1 VPESAVFRTS
11 GGRASFMVEPA
22 SARAQSVIAGKY
34 RLEHELGAGA
44 MGTVWLATHLTLG
57 QQVAVKLISR
67 QLANSKEAR
76 QRFDT
81 EAKSAAKLRSRFA
94 VQVYDNGET
103 EDGTPYIVME
113 YLEGEPLDRRIQRD
127 GPIPI
132 GDTVRM
138 ISQVGRALARA
149 HTLNIVHR
157 DLKPANIFLA
167 RSHDEG
173 EVAKVLD
180 FGIAKVGGIGAESAT
195 QTGAVLGTPLFMSPE
210 QVRGLRS
217 VDYRTD
223 LYSLG
228 MVAFNALTGKYAF
241 SGESFGDLLLGICT
255 LPLPALHEAAPWLPP
270 TLNDWFQHACARDPA
285 QRFASA
291 EAMIEAL
298 LLASGMSATRL
309 SMLDGVAPI
318 GGRATP
324 PTSAVLAAMPSQAMP
339 SQAMPSHA
347 LAQSAGAMGVGRP
360 SDMGSGGIGTSSV
373 TVPRGVPTRIA
384 LFPLLLVAFGLAG
397 VIFLGAGA
405 WWLKKR
411 FAAGEEPMPIG
422 SGDTTASVA
431 PTGEP
436 SATLATTGGTDP
448 TAPTS
453 ATATVRPPP
462 SATSP
467 SGVKTTDRR
476 PSLDRAPKPEKSA
489 QPQPTGKPG
498 KRPIDVG
505 F

>member
-1 VPESAVFRTS
+1 
-11 GGRASFMVEPA
+11 MVEPA
-22 SARAQSVIAGKY
+22 SARAQTVIAGKY
-34 RLEHELGAGA
+34 RLEQELGAGA
-44 MGTVWLATHLTLG
+44 MGTVWLATHITLG

-113 YLEGEPLDRRIQRD
+113 YLEGEPLDRRIQRE
-127 GPIPI
+127 GAIPI
-132 GDTVRM
+132 ADTVR
-138 ISQVGRALARA
+138 IVSQVGRALARA
-149 HTLNIVHR
+149 HTLSIVHR

-167 RSHDEG
+167 KSHDEG

-180 FGIAKVGGIGAESAT
+180 FGIAKVGGIGQESAT

-255 LPLPALHEAAPWLPP
+255 LPLPVLHQAAPWLPP
-270 TLNDWFQHACARDPA
+270 TLNDWFQHACAREPQ

-298 LLASGMSATRL
+298 LLASGLSTTRL
-309 SMLDGVAPI
+309 SMLDAAAPVG

-324 PTSAVLAAMPSQAMP
+324 AGAAIGVPHPAAPNAMV
-339 SQAMPSHA
+339 
-347 LAQSAGAMGVGRP
+347 QSAGSAAQPVGT
-360 SDMGSGGIGTSSV
+360 GSGGVAPASMTL
-373 TVPRGVPTRIA
+373 PHGVPKRSA
-384 LFPLLLVAFGLAG
+384 LVPLLLVAFGLAG
-397 VIFLGAGA
+397 VVGLGAGA
-405 WWLKKR
+405 WWLKNR
-411 FAAGEEPMPIG
+411 LAPAEEPIAG
-422 SGDTTASVA
+422 GDTRSAVP
-431 PTGEP
+431 PTVDD
-436 SATLATTGGTDP
+436 SKTITGGSAEP
-448 TAPTS
+448 VTAAS
-453 ATATVRPPP
+453 ASTTVSGTPLTGTTRPGGGR
-462 SATSP
+462 TQ
-467 SGVKTTDRR
+467 DRR
-476 PSLDRAPKPEKSA
+476 PSFDRAKPEKSA
-489 QPQPTGKPG
+489 APPPPPTGKPG

>member
-1 VPESAVFRTS
+1 
-11 GGRASFMVEPA
+11 MVEPA
-22 SARAQSVIAGKY
+22 SARAQTVIAGKY

-44 MGTVWLATHLTLG
+44 MGTVWLATHMTLG

-76 QRFDT
+76 LRFDT

-127 GPIPI
+127 GPIAV
-132 GDTVRM
+132 GDTVR
-138 ISQVGRALARA
+138 IVSQVGRALARA

-217 VDYRTD
+217 IDYRTD

-255 LPLPALHEAAPWLPP
+255 LPLPALHEAAPWLSP
-270 TLNDWFQHACARDPA
+270 TLNDWFQHACAREPS

-291 EAMIEAL
+291 EAMVEAL
-298 LLASGMSATRL
+298 LLASGLSATRL
-309 SMLDGVAPI
+309 SMLDGSAPV
-318 GGRATP
+318 GGARHTP
-324 PTSAVLAAMPSQAMP
+324 AGVPAPSMPQHAGP
-339 SQAMPSHA
+339 YA
-347 LAQSAGAMGVGRP
+347 LAQSASMPQPAQPAHGSSGGVGTA
-360 SDMGSGGIGTSSV
+360 SM
-373 TVPRGVPTRIA
+373 TVPQGVPKRGA
-384 LFPLLLVAFGLAG
+384 LFPLLLVGFALVG
-397 VIFLGAGA
+397 VIAFGAGA
-405 WWLKKR
+405 WWLKNR
-411 FAAGEEPMPIG
+411 LAAGEGPTPAS
-422 SGDTTASVA
+422 SGETTATVTPPSEDTA
-431 PTGEP
+431 P
-436 SATLATTGGTDP
+436 LATTAALDSPAPSASASAAGKPVASG
-448 TAPTS
+448 TAP
-453 ATATVRPPP
+453 AGAKPQ
-462 SATSP
+462 
-467 SGVKTTDRR
+467 DRR
-476 PSLDRAPKPEKSA
+476 PSFERATKPEKGA
-489 QPQPTGKPG
+489 EPLPQPTGKPG

>member
-1 VPESAVFRTS
+1 
-11 GGRASFMVEPA
+11 MVEPA
-22 SARAQSVIAGKY
+22 SARAQTVIAGKY
-34 RLEHELGAGA
+34 RLEQELGAGA
-44 MGTVWLATHLTLG
+44 MGTVWLATHVTLG

-127 GPIPI
+127 GPISV
-132 GDTVRM
+132 GDTVR
-138 ISQVGRALARA
+138 IVSQVGRALSRA

-167 RSHDEG
+167 SSHDEG

-255 LPLPALHEAAPWLPP
+255 LPLPVLHEAAPWLPP
-270 TLNDWFQHACARDPA
+270 TLNDWFQHACAREPSH
-285 QRFASA
+285 RFASA

-298 LLASGMSATRL
+298 LLASGLSATRL
-309 SMLDGVAPI
+309 SMLEGAAPI
-318 GGRATP
+318 AVGRATP
-324 PTSAVLAAMPSQAMP
+324 AGVPGMGVPQHAA
-339 SQAMPSHA
+339 SHA
-347 LAQSAGAMGVGRP
+347 MVQSAGGAPQPAGA
-360 SDMGSGGIGTSSV
+360 SSGGIGSASM
-373 TVPRGVPTRIA
+373 TVPHGVPKRSA
-384 LFPLLLVAFGLAG
+384 LFPLLLVGFGLAG

-405 WWLKKR
+405 WWLKNR
-411 FAAGEEPMPIG
+411 LAGEEPTPTS
-422 SGDTTASVA
+422 SGDATVVA
-431 PTGEP
+431 PTAEH
-436 SATLATTGGTDP
+436 SAPLATTA
-448 TAPTS
+448 TADLSAAPAS
-453 ATATVRPPP
+453 ATA
-462 SATSP
+462 SAGAAAASARAPT
-467 SGVKTTDRR
+467 GVKTQERR
-476 PSLDRAPKPEKSA
+476 PSYERATKPEKSA
-489 QPQPTGKPG
+489 QPQPQPTGKPG